1 MQKIVKIQIQRAVQK
16 ELEKIPVW
24 NAMLYLQENGET
36 SAYQLAKALSWT
48 TGKAHATIKKL
59 EKSKAV
65 KSRKTTVNGRAVKL
79 VRLAN

>member
-1 MQKIVKIQIQRAVQK
+1 MQTIQLPVSESIKK
-16 ELEKIPVW
+16 ELEKIPAW
-24 NAMLYLQENGET
+24 KAMLYLQENGET
-36 SAYQLAKALSWT
+36 SAYQLAKALGWT